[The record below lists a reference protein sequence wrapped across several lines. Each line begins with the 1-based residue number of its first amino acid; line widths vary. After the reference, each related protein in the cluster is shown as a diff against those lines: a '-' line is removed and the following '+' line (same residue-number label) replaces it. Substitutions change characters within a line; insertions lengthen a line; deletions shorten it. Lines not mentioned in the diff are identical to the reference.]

1 MTHTVHLRKSIW
13 LYRWLIQMRFLA
25 RET

>member
-13 LYRWLIQMRFLA
+13 LYCWLIQMRFLA